1 MENRNGRQSRGLRT
15 SPVSWLGG
23 TSAPGSI
30 GASKQ
35 PSRGVA
41 LEFALTTRRSTKRL
55 AAVACVLIHPPYSRA
70 AATAYLRKSRL
81 SRNSR
86 TVFPCTKSTVIV
98 GGVAARYGLRGTA
111 T

>member
-1 MENRNGRQSRGLRT
+1 MLGLWT
-15 SPVSWLGG
+15 SPVSWLGD
-23 TSAPGSI
+23 TSGPNLF

-41 LEFALTTRRSTKRL
+41 LEFPLTRKRSTKRL

-70 AATAYLRKSRL
+70 AATAFLRKTRL
-81 SRNSR
+81 NQNLR

-98 GGVAARYGLRGTA
+98 GGVAAR
-111 T
+111 